1 MRMLPDNKDL
11 TEIQSCCQKIE
22 DLGTKVHELRA
33 ERDRLLELKQRIQ
46 LNYIRQRCDDAV
58 DSDTTEDDASD

>member
-1 MRMLPDNKDL
+1 MRMLQDNEDL
-11 TEIQSCCQKIE
+11 TEIQSYRQKIE
-22 DLGTKVHELRA
+22 DLRTKVDELRA

-46 LNYIRQRCDDAV
+46 SNYTRQRCDDAD